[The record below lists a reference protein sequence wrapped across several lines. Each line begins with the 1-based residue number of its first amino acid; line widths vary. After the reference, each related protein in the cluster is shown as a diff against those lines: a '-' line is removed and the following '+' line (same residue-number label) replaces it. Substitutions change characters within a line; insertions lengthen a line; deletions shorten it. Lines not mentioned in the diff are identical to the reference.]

1 MQQALL
7 ILWQDDQNG
16 LPICATRMTTAFAN
30 PRSRDSVA
38 LKEAAAR
45 TAAMFG
51 YGAQVPDV

>member
-1 MQQALL
+1 
-7 ILWQDDQNG
+7 
-16 LPICATRMTTAFAN
+16 MTTAFAN